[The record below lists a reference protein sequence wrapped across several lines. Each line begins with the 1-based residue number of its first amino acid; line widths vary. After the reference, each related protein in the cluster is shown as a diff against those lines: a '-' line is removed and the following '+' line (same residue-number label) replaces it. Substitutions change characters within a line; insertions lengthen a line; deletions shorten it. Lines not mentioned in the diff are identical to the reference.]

1 VFLKI
6 QAGIRAAVF
15 AVALVAAASTSAFSQ
30 PSDAAGDVYPYRSEA
45 GRFSVAFPAGSPSVQ
60 ELNGSKLSMTDND
73 AYHSVDHDGAE
84 FAVEIHDI
92 PRLAK
97 LVLTSHFILD
107 RTVEG
112 KLEDIGARE
121 VDSVETVL
129 QGKPAREVDF
139 EIPDQKFVGKLLFV
153 LAERRLYLV
162 SVQHPQPLDPLD
174 SIPGFFESFSFWL
187 E

>member
-1 VFLKI
+1 M
-6 QAGIRAAVF
+6 GTRGAAL
-15 AVALVAAASTSAFSQ
+15 AVALVAAASTSAFAQ
-30 PSDAAGDVYPYRSEA
+30 PGDTADDLYPYRSEV
-45 GRFSVAFPAGSPSVQ
+45 GRFSVVFPAGSPSVR
-60 ELNGSKLSMTDND
+60 ELTGSKLSVTDND
-73 AYHSVDHDGAE
+73 AYHWVDHRGAE

-92 PRLAK
+92 PRVAK
-97 LVLTSHFILD
+97 LVLTSHYILD

-121 VDSVETVL
+121 IDSAETVF
-129 QGKPAREVDF
+129 QGKPAREVEF

-153 LAERRLYLV
+153 LAGRRLYLV

>member
-1 VFLKI
+1 M
-6 QAGIRAAVF
+6 GTRGAAL
-15 AVALVAAASTSAFSQ
+15 AVALVAAASTSAFAQ
-30 PSDAAGDVYPYRSEA
+30 PRNTASDLYPYRSEV
-45 GRFSVAFPAGSPSVQ
+45 GRFSVAFPAESPSVR
-60 ELNGSKLSMTDND
+60 ELDGSKLSVTDND
-73 AYHSVDHDGAE
+73 AYHWVDHDGAE

-92 PRLAK
+92 PRIAK
-97 LVLTSHFILD
+97 LVLTSHYILD
-107 RTVEG
+107 RTVDG

-121 VDSVETVL
+121 IDSAETVF